1 MWAHMRVNQD
11 KGAASRADILLGP
24 EECTC
29 LAIRQAARHITQ
41 FYDQHLAPAGLRI
54 TQFSILAK
62 LKRLGPMTINALAD
76 ELVMDR
82 TTLGRNILPLVREGL
97 LSIAPAPTDRRGREL
112 RLTKAGMDRLGAARK
127 GWSQAQTRFSTVF
140 GEKRAV
146 GLRALL
152 REVSGRDLAATPAV
166 KG

>member
-62 LKRLGPMTINALAD
+62 LRRLGPMTINALAD

-97 LSIAPAPTDRRGREL
+97 LSIAPGRTDRRSKEL
-112 RLTKAGMDRLGAARK
+112 RLTKAGVERLGAARK
-127 GWSQAQTRFSTVF
+127 GWSQAQTRFATAF
-140 GEKRAV
+140 GKQRTV

-152 REVSGRDLAATPAV
+152 REVSGADLPRRMQ
-166 KG
+166 

>member
-1 MWAHMRVNQD
+1 MRTD
-11 KGAASRADILLGP
+11 TLPGP

-41 FYDQHLAPAGLRI
+41 FYDQHLTPAGLRI

-62 LKRLGPMTINALAD
+62 LRRLGSMTINALAD

-97 LSIAPAPTDRRGREL
+97 LSIAPGRTDRRSREL
-112 RLTKAGMDRLGAARK
+112 RLTKAGIERLGAGRK
-127 GWSQAQTRFSTVF
+127 SWSQAQTRFATAF
-140 GEKRAV
+140 GEQRTV
-146 GLRALL
+146 GLRSLL
-152 REVSGRDLAATPAV
+152 REVSETDLAAIPAA